1 MRQLKVE
8 VCREITLKCY
18 VHTKYRQTVHGSTSR
33 NSNCQSRKYVW
44 WLQHVVF
51 IAVNSYY
58 LFGCA
63 RTKWGKMFTE
73 STQVSAKIWSH
84 KWKWKWMWECVS
96 VFYFTWDECVHLW
109 FREIRAKRTD
119 EEEAAT
125 KKFAPFPFSAPAQ
138 CVFMVKNAVYR
149 VQCSLNHR
157 NNPYPH
163 TFKYIYSFC
172 DRKKRNRRQKVGVNE
187 WFGPRATQS

>member
-18 VHTKYRQTVHGSTSR
+18 VHTKYRQTVHGSASR

-84 KWKWKWMWECVS
+84 KWKWKWMWES
-96 VFYFTWDECVHLW
+96 VWVYFIL
-109 FREIRAKRTD
+109 REPNVCTCDFEKF
-119 EEEAAT
+119 ELNEPM
-125 KKFAPFPFSAPAQ
+125 KKKLPPKSLHRFPFRPQ
-138 CVFMVKNAVYR
+138 LNVFSWWKMRCTVFNVHWTTETIHIHTHINIYIHFVIVK
-149 VQCSLNHR
+149 SG
-157 NNPYPH
+157 
-163 TFKYIYSFC
+163 IEG
-172 DRKKRNRRQKVGVNE
+172 KKLV
-187 WFGPRATQS
+187 